1 MQPNYAPQ
9 RATHRRTESAVLSTT
24 KELIAERGLSALS
37 MIEIAERSQVSR
49 ATLYNHYRDKDAV
62 ISALLDSEVD
72 RLIEITQ
79 SGTPANC
86 LERLALAIS
95 TDSALAAMRL
105 HDAAMVAT
113 LLIHAE
119 DERYLRLAQAIHTLT
134 KKPEATGIAMRWL
147 IAQVLQPLTPDQAR
161 VQAAAL
167 TEATLF

>member
-9 RATHRRTESAVLSTT
+9 RATHRRTESAILSTT
-24 KELIAERGLSALS
+24 KALIAERGLSAIS

-49 ATLYNHYRDKDAV
+49 ATLYNHYRDKEAV
-62 ISALLDSEVD
+62 ISALLDSEVE

-79 SGTPANC
+79 TGTPANC

-95 TDSALAAMRL
+95 TDPALAAMRTYDGQML
-105 HDAAMVAT
+105 AA
-113 LLIHAE
+113 LLIHGE
-119 DERYLRLAQAIHTLT
+119 DQRYLRLAQAIHTLT

-147 IAQVLQPLTPDQAR
+147 IAQALQPLTPEQAHA
-161 VQAAAL
+161 QAAAL